1 MTYVYLLTLVAALGG
16 LLFGYDTA
24 VIAGAIGNLKVRF
37 VLTPSQEGFA
47 AAIALAG
54 CALGAGSAGFLS
66 DRFGRKKMLILAALA
81 FFVSALGTALPRTL
95 IEFNVFRFIGG
106 IGIGAASITSP
117 MYIAEITPFR
127 IRGRMVS
134 LNQFAI
140 VSGMLIVYFV
150 NYFIT
155 AHGLARDE
163 RLVDA
168 YIAQHGPALDATFVR
183 TRLETE
189 IPGMVDQQIEKFLI
203 EPRAVL
209 DRQAVSQ
216 FLARQG
222 LEIDAKHVVGGDG
235 PLAPSEVRDILRQWL
250 FEANRRHIEQLIDA
264 RRESLDSKA
273 VAEFLTKAGIA
284 TKPIDIDLAAQ
295 DRLGWN
301 VQYGW
306 RWMFGSGVAP
316 ALAFLLLLILVPESP
331 RWLTKQQRRDE
342 ALAILTRVDG
352 AEYAQGELRS
362 IEENIA
368 RESGRLSELWEPR
381 MQRLLA
387 LGVALAVLQQVT
399 GVNVFLYF
407 APKIF
412 ESLGAGADAAML
424 QTVIVGAVNMAFTIL
439 AIGVVDRLGR
449 RPLMLIGAAGM
460 GVALTAL
467 GLAAYHQ
474 LFQWWALVFV
484 LVYIAAFAMSVG
496 PVTWVILSE
505 IFPTQIRGRAM
516 GIATICL
523 WLANYVVSQ
532 TFPMMNDD
540 PWLLARFH
548 HGFPFWVYAA
558 FCLVL
563 LVVVWFWVPET
574 KGKSLEEI
582 AQSWNK

>member
-1 MTYVYLLTLVAALGG
+1 M
-16 LLFGYDTA
+16 
-24 VIAGAIGNLKVRF
+24 N
-37 VLTPSQEGFA
+37 
-47 AAIALAG
+47 
-54 CALGAGSAGFLS
+54 
-66 DRFGRKKMLILAALA
+66 
-81 FFVSALGTALPRTL
+81 
-95 IEFNVFRFIGG
+95 
-106 IGIGAASITSP
+106 
-117 MYIAEITPFR
+117 
-127 IRGRMVS
+127 
-134 LNQFAI
+134 
-140 VSGMLIVYFV
+140 
-150 NYFIT
+150 
-155 AHGLARDE
+155 
-163 RLVDA
+163 
-168 YIAQHGPALDATFVR
+168 
-183 TRLETE
+183 
-189 IPGMVDQQIEKFLI
+189 
-203 EPRAVL
+203 
-209 DRQAVSQ
+209 
-216 FLARQG
+216 
-222 LEIDAKHVVGGDG
+222 
-235 PLAPSEVRDILRQWL
+235 
-250 FEANRRHIEQLIDA
+250 
-264 RRESLDSKA
+264 SKA

-331 RWLTKQQRRDE
+331 RWLTKQRRGGE

-352 AEYAQGELRS
+352 AEYAQGELHS

-381 MQRLLA
+381 MRRLLA
-387 LGVALAVLQQVT
+387 LGVTLAVLQQVT

-412 ESLGAGADAAML
+412 ESLGAGAGTAML

-439 AIGVVDRLGR
+439 AISVVDRLGR

-484 LVYIAAFAMSVG
+484 LGYIAAFAMSVG

-582 AQSWNK
+582 AQSWKK